1 MSKIMSSTCGR
12 KYNRVN
18 PTGLYWSGNY
28 DLSLTIIKFWPCEL
42 RTTTQDTILWA
53 ATHEDTDSSLRFSQG
68 TTHKTSI
75 WLELQVTGKQE
86 EEGRKG
92 KRRNDQWALALLEE
106 ALALHSHL
114 SSVKCVGKTFTT
126 SVALLRVSSHL
137 QQSPHEQHVKNEL
150 GWPLPW
156 PSTSSSLVKSREFGL
171 QYILPASSH
180 PGSWGVEFHL
190 FLS

>member
-1 MSKIMSSTCGR
+1 MWQKIEWTQQDCTE
-12 KYNRVN
+12 VE
-18 PTGLYWSGNY
+18 T
-28 DLSLTIIKFWPCEL
+28 DLSLTSIKFWPCEL
-42 RTTTQDTILWA
+42 RTTRQDTILWA
-53 ATHEDTDSSLRFSQG
+53 ATHEDTNSSLWFSQD
-68 TTHKTSI
+68 TINKTSI

-92 KRRNDQWALALLEE
+92 KKRNDHWALALLEE
-106 ALALHSHL
+106 ALALPSHL

-137 QQSPHEQHVKNEL
+137 QQSPYEQHVKNEL

-156 PSTSSSLVKSREFGL
+156 PSTSPSLVKSRESGL
-171 QYILPASSH
+171 QYILPASSR